1 MKDNS
6 QAMLVLV
13 VDAHTGGTN
22 SLYYWTEARQKKTDA
37 VRVTP
42 CRTSACGGLVAA
54 VALVGG
60 SGGGVGLGT
69 VCRGRAPASERPYF
83 FVTTASELTTPT
95 TSVGAPSSESAIALQ
110 AAAVSK
116 VSQLMQC

>member
-1 MKDNS
+1 MKNNS

-13 VDAHTGGTN
+13 VAARTGGTN
-22 SLYYWTEARQKKTDA
+22 NLYYWTEARQKKTDA

-42 CRTSACGGLVAA
+42 CRTSACGGLDD
-54 VALVGG
+54 GG
-60 SGGGVGLGT
+60 LLGGGGGVGLGT

>member
-1 MKDNS
+1 
-6 QAMLVLV
+6 MLLLV
-13 VDAHTGGTN
+13 GLRPVCG
-22 SLYYWTEARQKKTDA
+22 
-37 VRVTP
+37 
-42 CRTSACGGLVAA
+42 GGLV
-54 VALVGG
+54 GG
-60 SGGGVGLGT
+60 GLLGGGGGGGVGLGT

-110 AAAVSK
+110 VAAVSK

>member
-1 MKDNS
+1 MKNNS

-13 VDAHTGGTN
+13 VAARTGGTN
-22 SLYYWTEARQKKTDA
+22 NLYYWTESRQKKTDA

-42 CRTSACGGLVAA
+42 CRTSACVRRPRGGGL
-54 VALVGG
+54 LGG
-60 SGGGVGLGT
+60 GGGVGLGT

>member
-1 MKDNS
+1 MMK
-6 QAMLVLV
+6 Q
-13 VDAHTGGTN
+13 GK
-22 SLYYWTEARQKKTDA
+22 KKTDA

-42 CRTSACGGLVAA
+42 CRTSACGGLDD
-54 VALVGG
+54 GG
-60 SGGGVGLGT
+60 LLGGGGVGLGT

>member
-1 MKDNS
+1 MKNNS
-6 QAMLVLV
+6 QAMLVLFV
-13 VDAHTGGTN
+13 AARTGGTN
-22 SLYYWTEARQKKTDA
+22 NLYYWTEARQKKTDA
-37 VRVTP
+37 VRVTL
-42 CRTSACGGLVAA
+42 CRTSACGGLVAV
-54 VALVGG
+54 VALLAAAAVL
-60 SGGGVGLGT
+60 VLAQF
-69 VCRGRAPASERPYF
+69 VRGRAPASERPYF